1 MGFSSAAVIAWV
13 ADSAATITAVAA
25 AAGAAV
31 SAYSVIEQG
40 KQQKAAADA
49 NAQIA
54 ENNAAQQEDAAEQQA
69 AKIRKVGV
77 EQQANATA
85 ALAGSGVKVG
95 EGSAVDIN
103 RTIGQNTDQDVL
115 NTLLTGQRA
124 ANSGEQQADLLKI
137 SGSNA
142 QSNSYIGA
150 GATILGSAS
159 RIANG
164 WKTGNYQNSQ
174 ST

>member
-1 MGFSSAAVIAWV
+1 MAGSTAAVIAFV
-13 ADSAATITAVAA
+13 GEYGGAITAVAS

-31 SAYSVIEQG
+31 SAYSAIEQG
-40 KQQKAAADA
+40 KQAKEAADA

-54 ENNAAQQEDAAEQQA
+54 ANNAAQQEDAAQQQA
-69 AKIRKVGV
+69 AKIRKVGI
-77 EQQANATA
+77 EQQASASA
-85 ALAGSGVKVG
+85 ALAGAGVKLG

-115 NTLLTGQRA
+115 NTLLTGQRQ
-124 ANSGEQQADLLKI
+124 ANADTQQSELLKVA
-137 SGSNA
+137 GSNA

-164 WKTGNYQNSQ
+164 WKTGNYASRN
-174 ST
+174 